1 MKILNKLTYRY
12 LKLNKK
18 KSLITIISI
27 VLMTT
32 LIFSLGLGASTI
44 RKKTVDE
51 TIEYSG
57 PQHLKL
63 YDLEF
68 STIDTLNNNSDIK
81 EIALMQTINTINSND
96 YQINFITVSENAKN
110 YFLNLQGSFPNSD
123 NEIIISS
130 EFAQKENYA
139 IGDTINNKKIV
150 GIFTSTPLNHERY
163 DGDNFYAYTFGS
175 FSDSSLTT
183 FLITFKSTRNAYSKI
198 NEIAS
203 SLDLQKISNPGGAV
217 IYDNAVINDSL
228 LQANGEFHLLSTK
241 FGVYAIFS
249 TILIV
254 VSVFC
259 VLIVRNAFT
268 ISLSERKKQ
277 FGTLRSIGAS
287 KKQIF
292 KMVMVEACM
301 LSIIAI
307 PLGIILSFLLVSGI
321 LAIFNKILA
330 DLIVPYQL
338 YLYPEFIIISLIFI
352 LLTIFASALYPAIKA
367 SLVTPMEAIRLN
379 NVYKIRR
386 SKENYPLIKKVFG
399 VEGEVAY
406 KNMKRNRHKFTSSTI
421 SLCISVILFIT
432 FATLIKYILV
442 NYATNFEEEYDIYI
456 QVPTTSP
463 EILQEISDISAIDEI
478 VIYQNEYLFFSNKE
492 YLTVEFI
499 ENNPDDNY
507 YYLQL
512 YGLDDKTYNAY
523 LNKLK
528 ISNNYFGILVN
539 NAYTKDPDTNET
551 VPYNAFINN
560 PYIQIE
566 LNTNETIYHPETDTY
581 EYINNPSYLTISN
594 LYLTNEFSYFNLN
607 NPALIVDFDTFTY
620 IKNAMPSTITT
631 HQLYE
636 ICINSEH
643 YQEFDREMT
652 KIIEENPNIN
662 IGYDNYEY
670 WNYENKMVAIS
681 IAFILYSILTFIAL
695 ISITTVFSSI
705 NANIETR
712 EKEFSVLRSIGLS
725 KKGLN
730 KMLILEG
737 TFLGLKVLFFSIPI
751 SMIIIWFIREALKMM
766 DIISKSMIIPYP
778 TNYLIAAI
786 IVVLVLIFLITM
798 FSVRKIKRKNIVD
811 SIKNENI

>member
-12 LKLNKK
+12 LILNKK

-51 TIEYSG
+51 TIQYSG

-63 YDLEF
+63 FE
-68 STIDTLNNNSDIK
+68 IDYNIIDKLNNNQDIK
-81 EIALMQTINTINSND
+81 EIALMQEINTITFND
-96 YQINFITVSENAKN
+96 YQIKYMTISENSKQF
-110 YFLNLQGSFPNSD
+110 FLDLQGSFPSNN

-130 EFAQKENYA
+130 EFSQKGNY
-139 IGDTINNKKIV
+139 TINDFINNQKIV
-150 GIFTSTPLNHERY
+150 GIFSTSPLNHERY
-163 DGDNFYAYTFGS
+163 DGDTFYAYTRGI
-175 FSDSSLTT
+175 FSDSSKTT
-183 FLITFKSTRNAYSKI
+183 FLITLKSTRDAYSKI
-198 NEIAS
+198 EKIAS
-203 SLDLQKISNPGGAV
+203 SFNLSKIPNPGGAI

-228 LQANGEFHLLSTK
+228 LQANGEFHLPSMK
-241 FGVYAIFS
+241 FGVYAIFA

-259 VLIVRNAFT
+259 ILIVRNAFT

-277 FGTLRSIGAS
+277 FGSLRSIGAS

-292 KMVMVEACM
+292 KMVMLEAGM

-307 PLGIILSFLLVSGI
+307 PLGILLSFLLVAGI
-321 LAIFNKILA
+321 LAIFNKILV

-352 LLTIFASALYPAIKA
+352 LLTIFASALYPALKA

-379 NVYKIRR
+379 NVYKIRK
-386 SKENYPLIKKVFG
+386 SKENYPLIKKIFG

-442 NYATNFEEEYDIYI
+442 NYATDFEEEYDIYI
-456 QVPTTSP
+456 QIPTSNP
-463 EILQEISDISAIDEI
+463 ELLQEIYNIPGIDEI
-478 VIYQNEYLFFSNKE
+478 VTYQSDYLYFSNQE
-492 YLTVEFI
+492 YLTQEFI
-499 ENNPDDNY
+499 SRNSSDNY
-507 YYLQL
+507 YYIQL
-512 YGLDDKTYNAY
+512 YGLDDKTYNDY
-523 LNKLK
+523 LKKLN

-539 NAYTKDPDTNET
+539 NAYAKDPDTYESIT
-551 VPYNAFINN
+551 YDAFINDPN
-560 PYIQIE
+560 LQIE
-566 LNTNETIYHPETDTY
+566 LNTHDSVYNSDTDTY
-581 EYINNPSYLTISN
+581 EYINNSPYLTIIN
-594 LYLTNEFSYFNLN
+594 FYITNEYSYFKLN
-607 NPALIVDFDTFTY
+607 NPSLIVDFDTFTY
-620 IKNAMPSTITT
+620 IKNAMPSTVNR
-631 HQLYE
+631 HRLYE
-636 ICINSEH
+636 IAINSQNYVELDK
-643 YQEFDREMT
+643 EIN
-652 KIIEENPNIN
+652 KIIEKNPNIN
-662 IGYDNYEY
+662 IGYSNYEY
-670 WNYENKMVAIS
+670 WNYENKMIAIS
-681 IAFILYSILTFIAL
+681 IAFILYSILIFIAL

-705 NANIETR
+705 NTNIETR

-737 TFLGLKVLFFSIPI
+737 TFLGIKVLFFSIPI

-766 DIISKSMIIPYP
+766 DIVSKSMIIPYP
-778 TNYLIAAI
+778 TDYLIAAVI
-786 IVVLVLIFLITM
+786 IILVLIYLITM
-798 FSVRKIKRKNIVD
+798 FSVRKIKKKNIVD